1 MAVYVCDVIGE
12 GTDVDPFRPAID
24 DHLKGWSAIDG
35 REDPT
40 QGTGSMM
47 VFCDPSSAEADT
59 IAGDGRILLVAL

>member
-1 MAVYVCDVIGE
+1 MAVYVCDVIGD

-40 QGTGSMM
+40 QGAGSMV
-47 VFCDPSSAEADT
+47 VFCDPTPEEAAA
-59 IAGDGRILLVAL
+59 IAADARIEALV